1 MRRFFVN
8 KPLSLG
14 QRIRLDGDEARHM
27 LNVLRLRRGE
37 QVILINDS
45 GIELTARITETGSDF
60 AILDV
65 IASAP
70 CAAEP
75 GTRVTLFQC
84 VPKAAK
90 LETIIQKCVELGV
103 YDFRPVYSKRCI
115 SKPVDRENKLVRY
128 AKVSAEAAKQSGR
141 AVVPRI
147 YPAVKLTECDFKE
160 YDLILIAYEGE
171 EEVSLKSVLRR
182 CAAAER
188 IAMLIGPE
196 GGFEESEVEF
206 MVKHPNAYSVSL
218 GRRILR
224 TETAGMAMLA
234 MLMYELEE

>member
-1 MRRFFVN
+1 MRRFFIN
-8 KPLSLG
+8 KQLSLG

-27 LNVLRLRRGE
+27 LNVLRLDCGE

-45 GIELTARITETGSDF
+45 GTELTAQITETGGNF

-65 IASAP
+65 TAAAP

-75 GTRVTLFQC
+75 RVRVTLFQC
-84 VPKAAK
+84 LPKAAK

-103 YDFRPVYSKRCI
+103 YDFRLVYSKRCV
-115 SKPVDRENKLVRY
+115 SKPVDRENKLARY

-147 YPAVKLTECDFKE
+147 HSVIKLTECDFSE

-171 EEVSLKSVLRR
+171 EHVSLKSVLRR
-182 CAAAER
+182 CGDAGR

-206 MVKHPNAYSVSL
+206 IVKHPNAHSVSL
-218 GRRILR
+218 GKRILR